1 MAKRKPKRVKIQPLL
16 PGRSLPPVT
25 DRESPGEYTVVVPMT
40 GVDPRQVFVTATPDT
55 LLIEIRDRETVN
67 HEGNGPV
74 FSKIQDRRASREL
87 RFRHPIEKGISL
99 RVNRNQLLITCRQAP
114 AREEQSWSELL
125 RLDTRASLGGV

>member
-1 MAKRKPKRVKIQPLL
+1 
-16 PGRSLPPVT
+16 
-25 DRESPGEYTVVVPMT
+25 MT
-40 GVDPRQVFVTATPDT
+40 GVDPRQVFVAATPDT

-74 FSKIQDRRASREL
+74 FSEIQDRRASREL

-99 RVNRNQLLITCRQAP
+99 RVNRNQLLITCRQASTGK
-114 AREEQSWSELL
+114 EQSWSELL